1 MMSEH
6 HPRGS
11 AGDSPALC
19 MVRHEWLDADGN
31 DWSQEIWAWDGLY
44 WCRGPDGTLTQPR
57 RSLREAMAQRFV
69 GELSDDDSH
78 DIRFWDVPEELAT
91 RMLEQVQAR
100 AIQNGTL
107 SGERA
112 VEFVFNGRLT
122 RWCPDG
128 RIRPSAAA

>member
-1 MMSEH
+1 MSEH
-6 HPRGS
+6 HLSGS

-19 MVRHEWLDADGN
+19 MVRHEWLDADGI
-31 DWSQEIWAWDGLY
+31 DWSQEIWAWDGLF
-44 WCRGPDGTLTQPR
+44 WCLGPDSTLTQPR

-91 RMLEQVQAR
+91 RMLEQMQAR

-107 SGERA
+107 SGERP
-112 VEFVFNGRLT
+112 VEFVFNGRLA
-122 RWCPDG
+122 RWCTDG
-128 RIRPSAAA
+128 RIRPATAA

>member
-1 MMSEH
+1 MSEH
-6 HPRGS
+6 HLSGS
-11 AGDSPALC
+11 AGDLPALC

-31 DWSQEIWAWDGLY
+31 DWSQEIWAWDGLF
-44 WCRGPDGTLTQPR
+44 WCLGPDRTLTQPS
-57 RSLREAMAQRFV
+57 RSLREAVAQRFV

-107 SGERA
+107 SGERT
-112 VEFVFNGRLT
+112 VEFVFNGRLA
-122 RWCPDG
+122 RWCTDG